1 MVCSFVEELSKLRKL
16 SIESVENTDSFTSFK
31 KYLHVVRPVE
41 DELRLLLKRVNE
53 ENKKCLVMLCG
64 SAGDG
69 KSHLMS
75 YLRHVD
81 SEDLLNSFEVYNDAT
96 ESSAPTMTSIDT
108 LSEKLAPFSDVNS
121 SNDDGYK
128 MILAINLGTLN
139 NFIDSEKGKSFS
151 NLKKYVET
159 NEIFSSYAQQYTYQE
174 NSVFQHVSF
183 ADYQVFTLKEDGV
196 GTDFLVTLIGKVF
209 LPDDENPFY
218 QAYKKNDNC
227 TLCQRCPVRHN
238 FEFLSHPEHQNAV
251 IRKIIETV
259 IKDKAIVST
268 RDILNLL
275 YDIMVHPEFDFNTM
289 CANATSEVKYIT
301 KYIQYTTPMLVYE
314 FNDISPL
321 INSIRQHDLLKER
334 QEEMDISTTRFHS
347 LENIYETFSEATE
360 NTSYERLNEITRI
373 AVLGGIKPELKKL
386 VYRFIIRTKEF
397 KGDYEL
403 SQYQQRFAEYIKYLY
418 YQNSGQEKQLKKL
431 YESTKKAIMSWDG
444 QFDSDS
450 VCIDDSNESFWI
462 TEQLMLQPS
471 IFKPK
476 SANEEEIQRFSTN
489 IRIRL
494 KKKDGSDLE
503 TAEIDMDYALFEM
516 IADMRE
522 GYRPTVQDKNR
533 HTDFVSFV
541 HRLIEFGNK
550 GTRIE
555 LIPKDGEKN
564 IKIVFEQNDFGF
576 EFRVVRA

>member
-1 MVCSFVEELSKLRKL
+1 MACSFIEELSKLRKL
-16 SIESVENTDSFTSFK
+16 SLESVENIASFTSFK

-41 DELRLLLKRVNE
+41 EELRLLLKRVNE
-53 ENKKCLVMLCG
+53 ENKKCLVLLCG

-75 YLRHVD
+75 YLRHAD
-81 SEDLLNSFEVYNDAT
+81 PEGLLDSFEVYNDAT
-96 ESSAPTMTSIDT
+96 ESSAPTLTSIDT
-108 LSEKLAPFSDVNS
+108 LSEKLAPFNDTNAVI
-121 SNDDGYK
+121 DDGYK

-139 NFIDSEKGKSFS
+139 NFIESEKGKAFS
-151 NLKKYVET
+151 NLKKYVEA
-159 NEIFSSYAQQYTYQE
+159 NEIFSSYTQQYTYKE
-174 NSVFQHVSF
+174 NSVFQHISF
-183 ADYQVFTLKEDGV
+183 ADYQVFTLKKDGV
-196 GTDFLVTLIGKVF
+196 GTDFLETLIEKVF
-209 LPDDENPFY
+209 LPVDENPFY
-218 QAYKKNDNC
+218 QAYNNNDNC
-227 TLCQRCPVRHN
+227 SLCQRCPVRHN
-238 FEFLSHPEHQNAV
+238 YEFLSQPEHQNTL
-251 IRKIIETV
+251 IRKIVETV

-268 RDILNLL
+268 REILNLL
-275 YDIMVHPEFDFNTM
+275 YDIMVHPEFDFSTM
-289 CANATSEVKYIT
+289 CATATSEVKYIT
-301 KYIQYTTPMLVYE
+301 KYIQNTTPMLLYE

-321 INSIRQHDLLKER
+321 INSMRQHDLLKER
-334 QEEMDISTTRFHS
+334 QEEMDVTTTRFHS

-360 NTSYERLNEITRI
+360 NTSYEKLNEITRI
-373 AVLGGIKPELKKL
+373 AVLGGIKPDLKKL

-403 SQYQQRFAEYIKYLY
+403 SPYQNRFAEYIKYLY

-444 QFDSDS
+444 QFDSDNI
-450 VCIDDSNESFWI
+450 CIDDSNERFWI

-471 IFKPK
+471 IYKPK
-476 SANEEEIQRFSTN
+476 SADDEEIQRFFTN

-503 TAEIDMDYALFEM
+503 TAEIDMDYSLFEM

-541 HRLIEFGNK
+541 QRLIEFGNK

-555 LIPKDGEKN
+555 LIPKDSEE
-564 IKIVFEQNDFGF
+564 IVKIVFEQNDFGY

>member
-1 MVCSFVEELSKLRKL
+1 MACRFVEELSKLRKL
-16 SIESVENTDSFTSFK
+16 SIESVENIDSFSSFK
-31 KYLHVVRPVE
+31 EYLHVVRPVE

-53 ENKKCLVMLCG
+53 ENKKCLVLLCG

-75 YLRHVD
+75 YLSHVD
-81 SEDLLNSFEVYNDAT
+81 PEGLLNSFEVYNDAT
-96 ESSAPTMTSIDT
+96 ESSAPTLTSIDT
-108 LSEKLAPFSDVNS
+108 LSEKLAPFNDANALI
-121 SNDDGYK
+121 DDGYK

-139 NFIDSEKGKSFS
+139 NFIESEKGKAFS
-151 NLKKYVET
+151 SLKKYVET
-159 NEIFSSYAQQYTYQE
+159 NEIFSSYTQRYAYQE

-196 GTDFLVTLIGKVF
+196 GTDFLVKLIGKIF
-209 LPDDENPFY
+209 LPVDENPFY
-218 QAYKKNDNC
+218 QAYKKNENC
-227 TLCQRCPVRHN
+227 SLCQRCPVRHN
-238 FEFLSHPEHQNAV
+238 YEFLSHPEHQNAV
-251 IRKIIETV
+251 IRKIVETV

-268 RDILNLL
+268 RDILNLI
-275 YDIMVHPEFDFNTM
+275 YDIMVHPEFDFNIM
-289 CANATSEVKYIT
+289 CATATSEVKFIT
-301 KYIQYTTPMLVYE
+301 KYIQYTTPMLLYE

-321 INSIRQHDLLKER
+321 INCIRQHDLLKDR

-347 LENIYETFSEATE
+347 LENIYETFSEATK
-360 NTSYERLNEITRI
+360 NTSFERLNEITRI
-373 AVLGGIKPELKKL
+373 AVLGGIKPDLKKL
-386 VYRFIIRTKEF
+386 VYRFIVRTKEF

-418 YQNSGQEKQLKKL
+418 YQHSGQEKQLKKL

-476 SANEEEIQRFSTN
+476 SINEEEIQRFSTN

-541 HRLIEFGNK
+541 QRLIEFGNK
-550 GTRIE
+550 GNRIE
-555 LIPKDGEKN
+555 LIPKDSEEKV
-564 IKIVFEQNDFGF
+564 KIVFEQNDFDY

>member
-450 VCIDDSNESFWI
+450 VCIDDSNESFWV

-476 SANEEEIQRFSTN
+476 SVNEEEIQRFSTN

-541 HRLIEFGNK
+541 QRLIEFGNK

-564 IKIVFEQNDFGF
+564 IKIVFEQNDFGY

>member
-564 IKIVFEQNDFGF
+564 IKIVFEQNDFGY

>member
-1 MVCSFVEELSKLRKL
+1 MACRFVEELSKLRKL
-16 SIESVENTDSFTSFK
+16 SIESVENIDSFSSFK
-31 KYLHVVRPVE
+31 EYLHVVRPVE

-53 ENKKCLVMLCG
+53 ENKKCLVLLCG

-75 YLRHVD
+75 YLSHVD
-81 SEDLLNSFEVYNDAT
+81 PEGLLNSFEVYNDAT
-96 ESSAPTMTSIDT
+96 ESSAPTLTSIDT
-108 LSEKLAPFSDVNS
+108 LSEKLAPFNDANALI
-121 SNDDGYK
+121 DDGHK

-139 NFIDSEKGKSFS
+139 NFIESEKGKAFS
-151 NLKKYVET
+151 SLKKYVET
-159 NEIFSSYAQQYTYQE
+159 NEIFSSYTQRYAYQE

-196 GTDFLVTLIGKVF
+196 GTDFLVKLIGKIF
-209 LPDDENPFY
+209 LPVDENPFY
-218 QAYKKNDNC
+218 QAYKKNENC
-227 TLCQRCPVRHN
+227 SLCQRCPVRHN

-251 IRKIIETV
+251 IRKIVETV

-268 RDILNLL
+268 RDILNLI
-275 YDIMVHPEFDFNTM
+275 YDIMVHPEFDFNIM
-289 CANATSEVKYIT
+289 CATAASEVKFIT
-301 KYIQYTTPMLVYE
+301 KYIQYTTPMLLYE

-321 INSIRQHDLLKER
+321 INCIRQHDLLKDR

-347 LENIYETFSEATE
+347 LENIYEIFSEATK

-373 AVLGGIKPELKKL
+373 ADLGGIKPDLKKL
-386 VYRFIIRTKEF
+386 VYRFIVRTKEI

-418 YQNSGQEKQLKKL
+418 YQHSGQEKQLKKL

-533 HTDFVSFV
+533 HTDFVSFIQ
-541 HRLIEFGNK
+541 RLIEFGNK

-564 IKIVFEQNDFGF
+564 IKIVFEQNDFGY

>member
-450 VCIDDSNESFWI
+450 VCIDDSNESFWV

-476 SANEEEIQRFSTN
+476 SVNEEEIQRFSTN

-503 TAEIDMDYALFEM
+503 TAEIDMDMLRSYRENDVMGDKYRHPECYGIM
-516 IADMRE
+516 IE
-522 GYRPTVQDKNR
+522 SGK
-533 HTDFVSFV
+533 
-541 HRLIEFGNK
+541 
-550 GTRIE
+550 
-555 LIPKDGEKN
+555 EK
-564 IKIVFEQNDFGF
+564 
-576 EFRVVRA
+576 A

>member
-275 YDIMVHPEFDFNTM
+275 YDIMVHPEFDFNIM
-289 CANATSEVKYIT
+289 CATAASEVKFIT
-301 KYIQYTTPMLVYE
+301 KYIQYTTPMLLYE

-321 INSIRQHDLLKER
+321 INCIRQHDLLKER

-450 VCIDDSNESFWI
+450 VCIDDSNESFWV

-476 SANEEEIQRFSTN
+476 SVNEEEIQRFSTN

-564 IKIVFEQNDFGF
+564 IKIVFEQNDFGY

>member
-16 SIESVENTDSFTSFK
+16 SVESVENIDSFSSFK
-31 KYLHVVRPVE
+31 EYLHVVRPVE

-53 ENKKCLVMLCG
+53 ENKKCLVLLCG

-75 YLRHVD
+75 YLSHVD
-81 SEDLLNSFEVYNDAT
+81 PEGLLNSFEVYNDAT
-96 ESSAPTMTSIDT
+96 ESSAPTLTSIDT
-108 LSEKLAPFSDVNS
+108 LSEKLAPFNDANAE
-121 SNDDGYK
+121 NDDGYK

-139 NFIDSEKGKSFS
+139 NFIESEKGKAFS

-159 NEIFSSYAQQYTYQE
+159 NEIFSSYTQRYTYKE

-196 GTDFLVTLIGKVF
+196 GTDFLVKLIGKIF
-209 LPDDENPFY
+209 LPVDENPFY

-227 TLCQRCPVRHN
+227 SLCQRCPVRHN
-238 FEFLSHPEHQNAV
+238 YDFLSHPEHQNAV
-251 IRKIIETV
+251 IRKIVETV

-289 CANATSEVKYIT
+289 CATAASEVKFIT
-301 KYIQYTTPMLVYE
+301 KYIQYTTPMLLYE

-321 INSIRQHDLLKER
+321 INCIRQHDLLKDR
-334 QEEMDISTTRFHS
+334 QEEMDVSTTRFHS
-347 LENIYETFSEATE
+347 LENIYETFSEATK

-373 AVLGGIKPELKKL
+373 AVLGGIKPDLKKL
-386 VYRFIIRTKEF
+386 VYRFIVRTKDF

-418 YQNSGQEKQLKKL
+418 YQHSGQEKQLKKL

-476 SANEEEIQRFSTN
+476 SVNEEEIQRFSTN

-541 HRLIEFGNK
+541 QRLIEFGNK

-555 LIPKDGEKN
+555 LIPKDCEKN
-564 IKIVFEQNDFGF
+564 IKIVFEQNDFGY

>member
-251 IRKIIETV
+251 IRKIVETV

-450 VCIDDSNESFWI
+450 VCIDDSNESFWV

-476 SANEEEIQRFSTN
+476 SVNEEEIQRFSTN

-564 IKIVFEQNDFGF
+564 IKIVFEQNDFGY

>member
-1 MVCSFVEELSKLRKL
+1 MACRFVEELSKLRKL
-16 SIESVENTDSFTSFK
+16 SIESVENIDSFSSFK
-31 KYLHVVRPVE
+31 EYLHVVRPVE

-53 ENKKCLVMLCG
+53 ENKKCLVLLCG

-75 YLRHVD
+75 YLSHVD
-81 SEDLLNSFEVYNDAT
+81 PEGLLNSFEVYNDAT
-96 ESSAPTMTSIDT
+96 ESSAPTLTSIDT
-108 LSEKLAPFSDVNS
+108 LSEKLAPFNDANALI
-121 SNDDGYK
+121 DDGYK

-450 VCIDDSNESFWI
+450 VCIDDSNESFWV

-476 SANEEEIQRFSTN
+476 SVNEEEIQRFSTN

-564 IKIVFEQNDFGF
+564 IKIVFEQNDFGY